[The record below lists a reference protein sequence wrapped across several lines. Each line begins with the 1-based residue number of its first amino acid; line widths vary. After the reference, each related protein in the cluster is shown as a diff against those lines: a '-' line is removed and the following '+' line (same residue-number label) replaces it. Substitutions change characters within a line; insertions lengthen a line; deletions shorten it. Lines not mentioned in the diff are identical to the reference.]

1 MQCYVRHLNVCTKW
15 RMAKYQ
21 SDSNTAP
28 TFSVIIPVH
37 NDWAPLGACLE
48 SLASQVNPSNFEV
61 IVVDDGSTEEAPE
74 SIRSWSNSYPL
85 TVITQPR
92 AGISAARNRGIRV
105 CNGSFLLFI
114 DADSRLHSDALAVLH
129 SKITDSPNDSCF
141 QMHLIGDRKTLVGK
155 AEDIRLETIQQH
167 TLQADGRI
175 RYLNTAGFAIRRSRV
190 DVERGLFDAAALRG
204 EDTLLL
210 SDMLRGGEL
219 PVFVGQAF
227 VRHAIG
233 LSPIQCVI
241 KEIRSALLESATYN
255 RIHAME
261 VRIRASHADRI
272 KMLLWMWGFSRQPSI
287 GRSAWALAVARQ
299 LVRRIAS
306 TAATHLHLG
315 PRKTLDEKHDSTPM
329 G

>member
-1 MQCYVRHLNVCTKW
+1 VQCYVRQLNVFPKW

-21 SDSNTAP
+21 SRSNTAP

-37 NDWAPLGACLE
+37 NDWAPLRTCLE
-48 SLASQVNPSNFEV
+48 SLASQENPPSFEV

-85 TVITQPR
+85 TIITQPH

-114 DADSRLHSDALAVLH
+114 DADSRLHNDSLAVLS
-129 SKITDSPNDSCF
+129 SKITESPNDSCF
-141 QMHLIGDRKTLVGK
+141 QLHLIGDRKTLVGK
-155 AEDIRLETIQQH
+155 AEDLRLETIQHH

-190 DVERGLFDAAALRG
+190 DLERGLFDAAALRG

-210 SDMLRGGEL
+210 ADILRGGEL
-219 PVFVGQAF
+219 PVYVGQAF

-233 LSPIQCVI
+233 LSPIQCLI
-241 KEIRSALLESATYN
+241 NEIRSARLESATYK
-255 RIHAME
+255 RIHAMN
-261 VRIRASHADRI
+261 VRIRASHRDRL
-272 KMLLWMWGFSRQPSI
+272 KMFFWMWGFSGQPSI
-287 GRSAWALAVARQ
+287 GRSACAFAVARQ
-299 LVRRIAS
+299 ILRRIAS

-315 PRKTLDEKHDSTPM
+315 PRLLMRNITLLPM